1 VQAFAAHGAD
11 ERADRAGRLA
21 AVFFGAGGILGL
33 LTLPLLPTDA
43 AVGTTAIVSVLALV
57 AGVIAWHVPWA
68 ELPPHATLWLMIPAF
83 VLIAVANAAGG
94 SDYFSYPVFFFLVFV
109 WLGLLHPPKTS
120 LLALPLAAAAYVIPL
135 AFLPQQDRAAGATS
149 ALVVLPICVLVGEA
163 LSRSIQWV
171 ATAETEL
178 QRERALGERLRRID
192 QMRDT
197 FMRAASHELRTPI
210 TVCRG
215 HLEILDPRADA
226 EQVEATRALVID
238 ELQRMQRLVSDIT
251 MLSRLEDRA
260 GLDLGPIPIEGLM
273 TAIGVKAEAIVGH
286 SVTTH
291 VNGEGTVRADRHRL
305 EQALLGAVMNVR
317 DHAGPGAKVE
327 LDAVR
332 ERHAWRFDVSDDGV
346 GIAPSIEAELFQPFR
361 HGPTS
366 DGSGLGLAIVR
377 AIARAHG
384 GEALARPRE
393 PSGST
398 ISVRIPT

>member
-21 AVFFGAGGILGL
+21 AIFFGSGGILGL

-43 AVGTTAIVSVLALV
+43 AVGTTAIVSVLALL
-57 AGVIAWHVPWA
+57 AGVIAWHVPWGA
-68 ELPPHATLWLMIPAF
+68 LPPRATLWLVIPAF
-83 VLIAVANAAGG
+83 VLIAAANAAGG

-109 WLGLLHPPKTS
+109 WLGLLHPPRTS
-120 LLALPLAAAAYVIPL
+120 LLVLPLAAAAYVIPL
-135 AFLPQQDRAAGATS
+135 AFLPHQDRAAGATS
-149 ALVVLPICVLVGEA
+149 ALVVLPVCVLVGEA

-178 QRERALGERLRRID
+178 QRERALGDRLRRID

-215 HLEILDPRADA
+215 HLEILGPEADA
-226 EQVEATRALVID
+226 EELEATRALVID
-238 ELQRMQRLVSDIT
+238 ELERMQRLVSDIT
-251 MLSRLEDRA
+251 MLSRLEDGA
-260 GLDLGPIPIEGLM
+260 GLDVGP
-273 TAIGVKAEAIVGH
+273 TAIERLMAAVGVKAEAIVGH
-286 SVTTH
+286 SVATH
-291 VNGEGTVRADRHRL
+291 VDGEGMVRVDRQRL

-327 LDAVR
+327 LGAVR
-332 ERHAWRFDVSDDGV
+332 ERHGWRFDVSDDGV
-346 GIAPSIEAELFQPFR
+346 GVPRSIEDELFHPFR
-361 HGPTS
+361 HGAAS
-366 DGSGLGLAIVR
+366 EGSGLGLAIVS

-384 GEALARPRE
+384 GEAFARPRE
-393 PSGST
+393 PTGTT